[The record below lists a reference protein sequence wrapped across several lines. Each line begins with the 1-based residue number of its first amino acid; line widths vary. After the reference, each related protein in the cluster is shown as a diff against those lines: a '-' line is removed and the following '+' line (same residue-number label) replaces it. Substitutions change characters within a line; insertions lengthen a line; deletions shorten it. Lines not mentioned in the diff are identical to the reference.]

1 MLVLIYAVAALHFL
15 VDVHFIVFKVLDVSC
30 CASGSGRVC
39 ICVLKVYVKL
49 VPIFSGKQITKESHY
64 IVCIL
69 CHAQVWKT
77 FGEGGTLEKERRKE
91 ETH

>member
-15 VDVHFIVFKVLDVSC
+15 VDFHFIVFKVLDVSR

-39 ICVLKVYVKL
+39 ICVLKVDVKL
-49 VPIFSGKQITKESHY
+49 VPVSSGKQITKESHY

-69 CHAQVWKT
+69 CHA
-77 FGEGGTLEKERRKE
+77 
-91 ETH
+91 